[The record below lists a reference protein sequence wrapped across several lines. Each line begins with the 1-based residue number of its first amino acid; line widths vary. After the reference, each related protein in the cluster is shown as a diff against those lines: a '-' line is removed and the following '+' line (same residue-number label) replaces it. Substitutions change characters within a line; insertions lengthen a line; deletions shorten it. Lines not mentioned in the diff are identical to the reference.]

1 MKRFIGLFAATI
13 AAVIPLSAGLAGA
26 GQASTPAD
34 YQAGCDQLYNAGK
47 PGFDAF
53 ITNAKPAAAAIEK
66 TFCGDNKYA
75 K

>member
-13 AAVIPLSAGLAGA
+13 AATIPLSVGTAGA
-26 GQASTPAD
+26 APAPAE

-47 PGFDAF
+47 PAFDQVIA
-53 ITNAKPAAAAIEK
+53 NAKDAAAAIEK
-66 TFCGDNKYA
+66 SFCGENKYA